1 MTTAGLI
8 AALLMLGQGAPD
20 YLVTADR
27 GAHECKVRSVF
38 THDNI
43 LVIGCENATS
53 DGIRYFAAIRGD
65 KQFEE
70 ARDSAWWA
78 LEKDRP
84 LGVLYQQKPDKDW
97 RGCDKPDCRGLI
109 GVERR

>member
-1 MTTAGLI
+1 MIII
-8 AALLMLGQGAPD
+8 AAFLVLAQGAPD
-20 YLVTADR
+20 YLANDER
-27 GAHECKVRSVF
+27 GALACKVRSVF

-53 DGIRYFAAIRGD
+53 DGIRYFAMVRGEKEFND
-65 KQFEE
+65 AQD
-70 ARDSAWWA
+70 AANWA
-78 LEKDRP
+78 LAKDRP
-84 LGVLYQQKPDKDW
+84 LGILYKVEPDSDW